1 MELTKTYK
9 YKLKL
14 TKTQERVVQGWIH
27 TCRAIYNLAL
37 DTKIYAYR
45 SNRVSLSC
53 YDLQKQ
59 VTELRS
65 CGDYDWIKEVPS
77 ASLQDVIE
85 RMDKA
90 YAKFFS
96 GGGFPRFANR
106 DRFHSITFKSVEQ
119 IERNKV
125 ILPKLG
131 SVKFFDSRIMQGDLR
146 RATITKETDGYY
158 ISILIKE
165 KVDVKPAIFHSEK
178 QAVGIDTGVAF
189 FLVTSDGEFVE
200 NPHFLKTQQKQMRV
214 LQRGLARKKKGS
226 SHYEEQKTKIAKLHT
241 KVKRQRLDFLHKTA
255 NKILAYDF
263 ISAEKLTIRNMTKSA
278 KGTVEDPGKNVK
290 QKSGL
295 NRSMLDL
302 GLGMFYDIIRYKALW
317 QGKMFVQIPPQNT
330 SNTCSVCGFSHK
342 DNRKTQSEFVC
353 LKCGHS
359 ENADYNASQN
369 IKRKG
374 IPYFRQ
380 CEAEVCALEK
390 NLATI

>member
-14 TKTQERVVQGWIH
+14 TKTQERIVQGWIH

-37 DTKIYAYR
+37 DTKIYAYKTHKA
-45 SNRVSLSC
+45 SLSC

-65 CGDYDWIKEVPS
+65 CGDFDWIKEVP
-77 ASLQDVIE
+77 AQSLEDVIE
-85 RMDKA
+85 RMDNA
-90 YAKFFS
+90 YKKFFS
-96 GGGFPRFANR
+96 GGGFPKFANR
-106 DRFHSITFKSVEQ
+106 DKYHSITFKSVKQ
-119 IERNKV
+119 VGRNRIV
-125 ILPKLG
+125 LPKLG

-146 RATITKETDGYY
+146 RATITKEIDGYY
-158 ISILIKE
+158 ISILTKE
-165 KVDVKPAIFHSEK
+165 KIDVKPAIFHSDK
-178 QAVGIDTGVAF
+178 QAVGIDTGAAF

-200 NPHFLKTQQKQMRV
+200 NPRFLKTQQKQMRI

-226 SHYEEQKTKIAKLHT
+226 SHYEEQKVKVAKLHA

-263 ISAEKLTIRNMTKSA
+263 ISAEKLQLKNMTKSA

-302 GLGMFYDIIRYKALW
+302 GLGIFYDIIRYKALW
-317 QGKMFVQIPPQNT
+317 QGKMFVQVPPQNT
-330 SNTCSVCGFSHK
+330 SNTCSICEFSHK

-353 LKCGHS
+353 LNCGHS
-359 ENADYNASQN
+359 ENADYNASKN
-369 IKRKG
+369 IKREG
-374 IPYFRQ
+374 IPYFRKR
-380 CEAEVCALEK
+380 ETLVCALEK
-390 NLATI
+390 NLMT

>member
-9 YKLKL
+9 YKLRL
-14 TKTQERVVQGWIH
+14 TKTQEVVVQGWIH

-37 DTKIYAYR
+37 DTKIYAYK
-45 SNRVSLSC
+45 SNKISLSC

-65 CGDYDWIKEVPS
+65 CGDFDWIKDVPS
-77 ASLQDVIE
+77 GSLQDVLE

-90 YAKFFS
+90 YKKFFS
-96 GGGFPRFANR
+96 GGGFPKFANR
-106 DRFHSITFKSVEQ
+106 DRYHSITFKSVEQ
-119 IERNKV
+119 IGKNRV
-125 ILPKLG
+125 VLPKLG
-131 SVKFFDSRIMQGDLR
+131 SVKFFASRVMQGDLR
-146 RATITKETDGYY
+146 RATITKEIDGYY
-158 ISILIKE
+158 ISILTKE

-178 QAVGIDTGVAF
+178 QAVGIDTGITY

-200 NPHFLKTQQKQMRV
+200 NPHFLKTQQKQMRI

-226 SHYEEQKTKIAKLHT
+226 SHYEEQKVKIAKLHN

-263 ISAEKLTIRNMTKSA
+263 ISAEKLQLRNMTKSA
-278 KGTVEDPGKNVK
+278 KGTVEEPGINIK

-302 GLGMFYDIIRYKALW
+302 GLGIFYDIIRYKSLW
-317 QGKMFVQIPPQNT
+317 QGKVFVQIPPQKT
-330 SNTCSVCGFSHK
+330 SNTCSVCGFSYSG
-342 DNRKTQSEFVC
+342 NRRSQSEFVC

-369 IKRKG
+369 IKREG
-374 IPYFRQ
+374 IPYFRKR
-380 CEAEVCALEK
+380 ETTVCALEK
-390 NLATI
+390 NLATF